1 MINYVEIPHVQKSLE
16 VRVRNLRPSE
26 YVLIPNSVEEDRYD
40 IYWSDGNNVGSCL
53 KGVGERSSVKINSL
67 PWGSLIIM
75 PYTDIRHIHK
85 ASRYVLTVDIPEHY
99 KRTSH
104 NTLILPQELD

>member
-1 MINYVEIPHVQKSLE
+1 MINYVEIPHTQKSLE
-16 VRVRNLRPSE
+16 VRVRNLLPSE

-40 IYWSDGNNVGSCL
+40 IYWRDVGMYL

-85 ASRYVLTVDIPEHY
+85 TSRYVLTVDIPERY